1 MLIHIKN
8 VYKQKEIVVAV
19 KNEQAYFKTRG
30 LLKHQETAATNLEVK
45 TGHYRQLLHSQLF
58 G

>member
-1 MLIHIKN
+1 M
-8 VYKQKEIVVAV
+8 VVAV

>member
-30 LLKHQETAATNLEVK
+30 LLKHQETSSHKPWGENRPL
-45 TGHYRQLLHSQLF
+45 
-58 G
+58 